1 MAIEKHHLT
10 DEQIEITQNC
20 GTEPPFSGELLNEK
34 RKGTYICVVCKD
46 ELFNSDTVNNS
57 EEEFTSFEKN
67 ESSEEVE
74 DELEIP
80 AFLRRQKN

>member
-1 MAIEKHHLT
+1 MGIEKHHLT

-46 ELFNSDTVNNS
+46 AVSYTHLTLPTIYSV
-57 EEEFTSFEKN
+57 
-67 ESSEEVE
+67 
-74 DELEIP
+74 
-80 AFLRRQKN
+80 

>member
-1 MAIEKHHLT
+1 MAIEKNHLT

-46 ELFNSDTVNNS
+46 VLFNSDTNMTLILDGQV
-57 EEEFTSFEKN
+57 
-67 ESSEEVE
+67 
-74 DELEIP
+74 
-80 AFLRRQKN
+80 FLTL

>member
-46 ELFNSDTVNNS
+46 CLLY
-57 EEEFTSFEKN
+57 TSP
-67 ESSEEVE
+67 SPR
-74 DELEIP
+74 D
-80 AFLRRQKN
+80 